1 MTFPPNKILR
11 LSDDVLLTFDKALK
25 TTPIQYQYIYN
36 NGILKDKSI
45 TYTEEEI
52 KKQLKNYWIIK
63 K

>member
-36 NGILKDKSI
+36 NGILKGKSI
-45 TYTEEEI
+45 SYTEDEI
-52 KKQLKNYWIIK
+52 KNN
-63 K
+63 

>member
-45 TYTEEEI
+45 SYTEDEI
-52 KKQLKNYWIIK
+52 KKQLKNYWIEK
-63 K
+63 